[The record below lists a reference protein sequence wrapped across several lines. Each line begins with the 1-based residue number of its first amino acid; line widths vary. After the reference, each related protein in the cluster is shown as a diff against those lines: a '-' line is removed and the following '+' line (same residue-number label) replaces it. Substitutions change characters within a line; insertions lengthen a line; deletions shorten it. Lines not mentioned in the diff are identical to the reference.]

1 MIRYQES
8 SYPLPFQ
15 TIHLPGPDSRPTE
28 GERLGMGG
36 LTDSP
41 DHSFPSSKRY
51 RSSGSAM
58 QDGALPSRRMK
69 GKRPEGQHTE
79 QSALWKPKKKKN
91 DKSCEVLGRYGKKR
105 KWERS
110 GRQPGSGGEAV
121 VRGTMAV
128 CKGAGSWA
136 GLTRL
141 FLLLL
146 CG

>member
-1 MIRYQES
+1 
-8 SYPLPFQ
+8 
-15 TIHLPGPDSRPTE
+15 
-28 GERLGMGG
+28 MGTVG

-41 DHSFPSSKRY
+41 DHSFPSSNRY

-58 QDGALPSRRMK
+58 QDGALPSKGMK
-69 GKRPEGQHTE
+69 GKGPEGQHTE
-79 QSALWKPKKKKN
+79 QSALWKAKN
-91 DKSCEVLGRYGKKR
+91 DKSCGVLGRYGKKR

-110 GRQPGSGGEAV
+110 RRQPGSGGEAV